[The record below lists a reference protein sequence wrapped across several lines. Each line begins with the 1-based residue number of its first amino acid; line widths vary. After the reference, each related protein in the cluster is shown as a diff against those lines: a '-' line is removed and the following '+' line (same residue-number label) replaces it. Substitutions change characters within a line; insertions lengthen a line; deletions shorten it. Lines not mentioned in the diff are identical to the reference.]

1 MNLRGL
7 GASYDLAIAIQG
19 IFALLSIGAVM
30 WAFLFAGD
38 GNTRELRALFLA
50 CAACTS
56 PYLGIYD
63 LLPLTF
69 AAIALLGSGRLD
81 QAGRRLVQLIFWLP
95 VLQLALGEL
104 RIPGP
109 SLIAPAF
116 AAYLLMHLK
125 ARRVPLVPA

>member
-7 GASYDLAIAIQG
+7 GASYDLGIAIQG
-19 IFALLSIGAVM
+19 IFAVVAIGTVM
-30 WAFLFAGD
+30 WAFRFAGD
-38 GNTRELRALFLA
+38 GDAGERRALFLA

-69 AAIALLGSGRLD
+69 AAVALLASGRLD
-81 QAGRRLVQLIFWLP
+81 QAGRRLVQLVFWLP

-109 SLIAPAF
+109 ALIAPAF
-116 AAYLLMHLK
+116 AAYLLMRLK
-125 ARRVPLVPA
+125 ARRAPLVPV

>member
-1 MNLRGL
+1 
-7 GASYDLAIAIQG
+7 
-19 IFALLSIGAVM
+19 M
-30 WAFLFAGD
+30 WAFRFAGD
-38 GNTRELRALFLA
+38 GDARELRALFLA

-69 AAIALLGSGRLD
+69 AAVVLLGSGRLD

-109 SLIAPAF
+109 ALIAPAF
-116 AAYLLMHLK
+116 SAYLLMRLK
-125 ARRVPLVPA
+125 ARHVPLVPA